1 MQPVKKIQTMAGKFM
16 IGVSGSV
23 GVGQRIAGQIGQLF
37 NSNKLNSVKSFQAMQ
52 LIRQDLAP
60 ILMPEIKYATEAVQL
75 TGGVSRQWA
84 LTQTLLSASVD
95 GQLRLYCFGCTG
107 EPEEMTDSIPF
118 VAIGSGQ
125 NLADPFLA
133 FIKTIFWKD
142 SVPNRAEGVFAT
154 FWALHHAIRRN
165 TGGVADPKQIVEL
178 YKDAQKNTVVKEL
191 EPDELEETEENV
203 KAAEDHLSQFK
214 KNEGSPPPT
223 APIEN

>member
-1 MQPVKKIQTMAGKFM
+1 MTLIIGIRCTDGIVMGADGAATLGTILGQGTVMQPVKKIQTMAGKFM

-107 EPEEMTDSIPF
+107 EPE
-118 VAIGSGQ
+118 
-125 NLADPFLA
+125 
-133 FIKTIFWKD
+133 K
-142 SVPNRAEGVFAT
+142 
-154 FWALHHAIRRN
+154 
-165 TGGVADPKQIVEL
+165 
-178 YKDAQKNTVVKEL
+178 
-191 EPDELEETEENV
+191 
-203 KAAEDHLSQFK
+203 
-214 KNEGSPPPT
+214 
-223 APIEN
+223 